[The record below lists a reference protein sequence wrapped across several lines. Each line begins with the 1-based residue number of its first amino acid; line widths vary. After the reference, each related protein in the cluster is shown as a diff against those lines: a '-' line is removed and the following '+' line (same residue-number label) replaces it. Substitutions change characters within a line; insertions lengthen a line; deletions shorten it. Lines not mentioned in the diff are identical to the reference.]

1 MLSLFMSIPLTKTK
15 IKKYKERNVQIVKD
29 IIESAELGPLPESLL
44 YEMEDYLFEKVF
56 YLKFQKDFYSKYS
69 LTLEQK
75 YFLTTYYFYI
85 YCVSDIDLKE
95 RAEDMAI
102 FKEICRSIGY
112 ESEEIQDPDFRKR
125 FYYFVNQPRKLTY
138 TERILT
144 HKTRKDFK
152 TNPKR
157 EEFRKYRE
165 NLVVHPK
172 HKN

>member
-1 MLSLFMSIPLTKTK
+1 MKIVESIPVTEDA
-15 IKKYKERNVQIVKD
+15 IKKHKEHGVRTVKD

-75 YFLTTYYFYI
+75 YFLTTYYFYV

-112 ESEEIQDPDFRKR
+112 ESEKIQDPDFRKR

-152 TNPKR
+152 TNPER
-157 EEFRKYRE
+157 EEFRK
-165 NLVVHPK
+165 NK
-172 HKN
+172 KS

>member
-1 MLSLFMSIPLTKTK
+1 MKVVESVPVTEDA
-15 IKKYKERNVQIVKD
+15 IKKHKEHGVRTVKD

-44 YEMEDYLFEKVF
+44 YEMEDYLYDKVA

-75 YFLTTYYFYI
+75 YFLTTYYIYI
-85 YCVSDIDLKE
+85 DSVSDIDPKDKE
-95 RAEDMAI
+95 EYKAA

-157 EEFRKYRE
+157 EEFRKNRE

>member
-1 MLSLFMSIPLTKTK
+1 MKLVESVPVTEDA
-15 IKKYKERNVQIVKD
+15 IKKHKEHGVRTIKD
-29 IIESAELGPLPESLL
+29 IVELAELGPLPESLL
-44 YEMEDYLFEKVF
+44 YEMEDYLYDKVA

-75 YFLTTYYFYI
+75 YFLTTYYIYI
-85 YCVSDIDLKE
+85 DSVSDIDPKDKE
-95 RAEDMAI
+95 EYKAI

-157 EEFRKYRE
+157 EEFRKNRE

>member
-1 MLSLFMSIPLTKTK
+1 MKVVESVPVTEDA
-15 IKKYKERNVQIVKD
+15 IKKHKEHGVRTVKD

-44 YEMEDYLFEKVF
+44 YEMEDYLYDKVA

-75 YFLTTYYFYI
+75 YFLTTYYIYI
-85 YCVSDIDLKE
+85 DSVSDIDPKDKE
-95 RAEDMAI
+95 EYKAI

-157 EEFRKYRE
+157 EEFRKNRE

>member
-1 MLSLFMSIPLTKTK
+1 MKLVESVPVTEDAIQRH
-15 IKKYKERNVQIVKD
+15 KEHGVRTIKD

-44 YEMEDYLFEKVF
+44 YEMEDYLYDRVA

-75 YFLTTYYFYI
+75 YFLTTYYIYI
-85 YCVSDIDLKE
+85 DSVSDIDPKYKE
-95 RAEDMAI
+95 EYKAI

-152 TNPKR
+152 TSPER
-157 EEFRKYRE
+157 EEFRKNR
-165 NLVVHPK
+165 K
-172 HKN
+172 I

>member
-1 MLSLFMSIPLTKTK
+1 MKLVESVPVTEDA
-15 IKKYKERNVQIVKD
+15 IKKHKEHGVRTIKD

-75 YFLTTYYFYI
+75 YFLTTYYIYI
-85 YCVSDIDLKE
+85 DSVSDIDPKDKE
-95 RAEDMAI
+95 EYKAV

-138 TERILT
+138 TERILM

-152 TNPKR
+152 TNPER
-157 EEFRKYRE
+157 EEFRKNR
-165 NLVVHPK
+165 K
-172 HKN
+172 I

>member
-15 IKKYKERNVQIVKD
+15 IKKYKESNVQIVKD

-75 YFLTTYYFYI
+75 YFLTTYYIYI
-85 YCVSDIDLKE
+85 DSVSDIDPKDKE
-95 RAEDMAI
+95 EYKAI

-125 FYYFVNQPRKLTY
+125 FYYFVNQPRKLTF
-138 TERILT
+138 TERILM

-152 TNPKR
+152 TNPER
-157 EEFRKYRE
+157 EEFRK
-165 NLVVHPK
+165 NK
-172 HKN
+172 KS

>member
-1 MLSLFMSIPLTKTK
+1 MKLVESVPVTEDA
-15 IKKYKERNVQIVKD
+15 IKKHKEHGVRTVKD

-44 YEMEDYLFEKVF
+44 YEMEDYLYDKVA

-75 YFLTTYYFYI
+75 YFLTTYYIYI
-85 YCVSDIDLKE
+85 DSVSDIDPEDKE
-95 RAEDMAI
+95 EYKAI
-102 FKEICRSIGY
+102 FKDICRSIGY

-138 TERILT
+138 TERILM

-152 TNPKR
+152 TNPER
-157 EEFRKYRE
+157 EEFRKKRD
-165 NLVVHPK
+165 L
-172 HKN
+172 

>member
-1 MLSLFMSIPLTKTK
+1 MKVVESVPVTEDA
-15 IKKYKERNVQIVKD
+15 IKKHKEHGVRTVKD

-44 YEMEDYLFEKVF
+44 YEMEDYLYDKVA

-75 YFLTTYYFYI
+75 YFLTTYYIYI
-85 YCVSDIDLKE
+85 DSVSDIDPKDKE
-95 RAEDMAI
+95 EYKAI

-125 FYYFVNQPRKLTY
+125 FYYFVNQPRKLTF

-152 TNPKR
+152 TKPKR
-157 EEFRKYRE
+157 EEFRKNRE

>member
-1 MLSLFMSIPLTKTK
+1 MKVVESVPVTEDA
-15 IKKYKERNVQIVKD
+15 IKKHKEHGVRTIKD
-29 IIESAELGPLPESLL
+29 IIELAELGPLPESLL
-44 YEMEDYLFEKVF
+44 YEMEDYLYDKVA

-75 YFLTTYYFYI
+75 YFLTTYYIYI
-85 YCVSDIDLKE
+85 DSVSDIDPKDKE
-95 RAEDMAI
+95 EYKAI

-152 TNPKR
+152 TDPKR
-157 EEFRKYRE
+157 EEFRKNRE

>member
-1 MLSLFMSIPLTKTK
+1 MK
-15 IKKYKERNVQIVKD
+15 IVESVPVTEDAIKRHKEHGVRNVKD
-29 IIESAELGPLPESLL
+29 IIASAELGPLPESLL

-75 YFLTTYYFYI
+75 YFLTTYYFYV

-138 TERILT
+138 TERILM

-152 TNPKR
+152 TSPER
-157 EEFRKYRE
+157 EEFRK
-165 NLVVHPK
+165 NK
-172 HKN
+172 KS

>member
-1 MLSLFMSIPLTKTK
+1 MKVVESVPVTEDA
-15 IKKYKERNVQIVKD
+15 IKKHKEHGVRTIKD
-29 IIESAELGPLPESLL
+29 IVELAELGTLPESLL
-44 YEMEDYLFEKVF
+44 YEMEDYLYDRVA

-75 YFLTTYYFYI
+75 YFLTTLYI
-85 YCVSDIDLKE
+85 YTDSVSDIDPKDKKEYGAILK
-95 RAEDMAI
+95 
-102 FKEICRSIGY
+102 KICRSIGY

-157 EEFRKYRE
+157 EELRKNR
-165 NLVVHPK
+165 K
-172 HKN
+172 I

>member
-1 MLSLFMSIPLTKTK
+1 MKVVESVPVTEDA
-15 IKKYKERNVQIVKD
+15 IKKHKEHGVRTIKD

-44 YEMEDYLFEKVF
+44 YEMEDYLYDRVA

-75 YFLTTYYFYI
+75 YFLTTYYIYI
-85 YCVSDIDLKE
+85 DSVSDIDSKDKE
-95 RAEDMAI
+95 EYKAI

-125 FYYFVNQPRKLTY
+125 FYYFVNQPRKLSY
-138 TERILT
+138 AERILM

-152 TNPKR
+152 TNPER
-157 EEFRKYRE
+157 EEFRKNR
-165 NLVVHPK
+165 K
-172 HKN
+172 I

>member
-1 MLSLFMSIPLTKTK
+1 MKVVESVPVTEDA
-15 IKKYKERNVQIVKD
+15 IKKHKEHGVRTVKD
-29 IIESAELGPLPESLL
+29 IIESAELGSLPESLL

-75 YFLTTYYFYI
+75 YFLTTYYIYI
-85 YCVSDIDLKE
+85 DSVSDIDPKDKE
-95 RAEDMAI
+95 EYKAI

-138 TERILT
+138 TERILM

-152 TNPKR
+152 TNPER
-157 EEFRKYRE
+157 EEFRKNR
-165 NLVVHPK
+165 K
-172 HKN
+172 I

>member
-1 MLSLFMSIPLTKTK
+1 MKVVESVPVTEDA
-15 IKKYKERNVQIVKD
+15 IKKHKEHGVRTIKD
-29 IIESAELGPLPESLL
+29 IVELAELGPLPESLL
-44 YEMEDYLFEKVF
+44 YEMEDYLYDRVA

-75 YFLTTYYFYI
+75 YFLTTYYIYI
-85 YCVSDIDLKE
+85 DSVSDIDPKDKE
-95 RAEDMAI
+95 EYKAI

-157 EEFRKYRE
+157 EEFRKNRE

>member
-1 MLSLFMSIPLTKTK
+1 MKVVESVPVTEDA
-15 IKKYKERNVQIVKD
+15 IKKHKEHGVRTIKD
-29 IIESAELGPLPESLL
+29 IVELAELGPLPESLL

-75 YFLTTYYFYI
+75 YFLTTLYI
-85 YCVSDIDLKE
+85 YTYSVSDIDPKDKE
-95 RAEDMAI
+95 EYKAI

-138 TERILT
+138 TERILM

-152 TNPKR
+152 TNPER
-157 EEFRKYRE
+157 EEFRKKRD
-165 NLVVHPK
+165 L
-172 HKN
+172 

>member
-1 MLSLFMSIPLTKTK
+1 MKVVESVPVTEDA
-15 IKKYKERNVQIVKD
+15 IKKHKEHGVRTVKD

-44 YEMEDYLFEKVF
+44 YEMEDYLFEKVL

-75 YFLTTYYFYI
+75 YFLTTYYIYI
-85 YCVSDIDLKE
+85 DSVSDIDPKDKE
-95 RAEDMAI
+95 EYKAI

-138 TERILT
+138 TERILM

-152 TNPKR
+152 TNPER
-157 EEFRKYRE
+157 EEFRKKRD
-165 NLVVHPK
+165 L
-172 HKN
+172 

>member
-1 MLSLFMSIPLTKTK
+1 MKVVESVPVTEDA
-15 IKKYKERNVQIVKD
+15 IKKHKEHGVRTIKD
-29 IIESAELGPLPESLL
+29 IVELAELGPLPESLL
-44 YEMEDYLFEKVF
+44 YEMEGYLYDRVA

-75 YFLTTYYFYI
+75 YFLTTLYI
-85 YCVSDIDLKE
+85 YTDSVSDIDPKDKKEYGAILK
-95 RAEDMAI
+95 
-102 FKEICRSIGY
+102 KICRSIGY

-157 EEFRKYRE
+157 EELRKNR
-165 NLVVHPK
+165 K
-172 HKN
+172 I

>member
-1 MLSLFMSIPLTKTK
+1 MKVVESVPVTEDA
-15 IKKYKERNVQIVKD
+15 IKKHKEHGVRTVKD

-44 YEMEDYLFEKVF
+44 YEMEDYLFEKVL

-75 YFLTTYYFYI
+75 YFLTTYYIYI
-85 YCVSDIDLKE
+85 DSVSDIDPKDKE
-95 RAEDMAI
+95 EYKAI

-138 TERILT
+138 TERILM

-152 TNPKR
+152 TSPER
-157 EEFRKYRE
+157 EEFRKKRDF
-165 NLVVHPK
+165 
-172 HKN
+172 

>member
-1 MLSLFMSIPLTKTK
+1 MKIVESVPVTEDA
-15 IKKYKERNVQIVKD
+15 IKKHKAHGVRTVKD
-29 IIESAELGPLPESLL
+29 IIESAELGSLPESLL

-138 TERILT
+138 TERILM

-152 TNPKR
+152 TSPER
-157 EEFRKYRE
+157 EEFRKKRDF
-165 NLVVHPK
+165 
-172 HKN
+172 

>member
-1 MLSLFMSIPLTKTK
+1 MKIVESVPVTEDA
-15 IKKYKERNVQIVKD
+15 IKKHKEHGVRTVKD

-44 YEMEDYLFEKVF
+44 YEMEDYLYDKVA
-56 YLKFQKDFYSKYS
+56 YLKFQKDFYFKYS

-75 YFLTTYYFYI
+75 YFLTTYYFYV

-157 EEFRKYRE
+157 EELRK
-165 NLVVHPK
+165 NK
-172 HKN
+172 KI

>member
-1 MLSLFMSIPLTKTK
+1 MKIVESVPVTEDA
-15 IKKYKERNVQIVKD
+15 IKKHKEHGVRTVKD

-44 YEMEDYLFEKVF
+44 YGMEDYLYDKVA

-75 YFLTTYYFYI
+75 YFLTTYYIYI
-85 YCVSDIDLKE
+85 DSVSDIDPKDKE
-95 RAEDMAI
+95 EYKAI

-125 FYYFVNQPRKLTY
+125 FYYFVNQPRKLTF
-138 TERILT
+138 TERILM

-152 TNPKR
+152 TNPER
-157 EEFRKYRE
+157 EEFRKNR
-165 NLVVHPK
+165 K
-172 HKN
+172 I

>member
-1 MLSLFMSIPLTKTK
+1 
-15 IKKYKERNVQIVKD
+15 
-29 IIESAELGPLPESLL
+29 
-44 YEMEDYLFEKVF
+44 MEDYLYDKVA

-75 YFLTTYYFYI
+75 YFLTTYYIYI
-85 YCVSDIDLKE
+85 DSVSDIDPKDKE
-95 RAEDMAI
+95 EYKAI

-138 TERILT
+138 TERILM

-152 TNPKR
+152 TSPER
-157 EEFRKYRE
+157 EEFRKKRDF
-165 NLVVHPK
+165 
-172 HKN
+172 

>member
-1 MLSLFMSIPLTKTK
+1 MKLVESVPVTEDA
-15 IKKYKERNVQIVKD
+15 IKKHKEHGVRTVKD

-44 YEMEDYLFEKVF
+44 YEMEDYLYDKVA

-75 YFLTTYYFYI
+75 YFLTTYYIYI
-85 YCVSDIDLKE
+85 DSVSDIDPKDKE
-95 RAEDMAI
+95 EYKAI

-144 HKTRKDFK
+144 HKIRKDFK

-157 EEFRKYRE
+157 EEFRKNRE

>member
-1 MLSLFMSIPLTKTK
+1 MKLVESVPVTEDA
-15 IKKYKERNVQIVKD
+15 IKKHKEHGVRTIKD

-157 EEFRKYRE
+157 EEFRKNRE